1 MMLSLRETAQALKAK
16 LLASDSQLTFSRVTT
31 DSRDIRAGDL
41 FVALKGERF
50 DAHDFVSAA
59 FAQGAVAAIVQ
70 NDSLHAEQAPAAG
83 SCIVVKDTLAA
94 LGELAKYWRT
104 KHAHIPLVGV
114 TGSNGKTSVKEM
126 LASIFSVAAGDEQTA
141 TNESRV
147 HATKGNLN
155 NHIGLPL
162 TVLGINSTHRYVVA
176 EMGMN
181 HFGEIDYL
189 THIAQP
195 DVALVNNAGAA
206 HLEALGSVEGVA
218 KAKGEIF
225 AGLVANGTAIINAD
239 DEFAPLWHQLAA
251 PHAICT
257 FGFNGEVSAAEVMLA
272 ATGSQFRLKTAQG
285 DVPVQLSVPGEH
297 NVRNAL
303 AAAAAALAVGVSL
316 EHVAQGLQ
324 RWAGVK
330 GRLQAKTAFNGA
342 AILDDTYNA
351 NLDSMKAAID
361 VLAAIGQQ
369 GKPTILVLGDIGEV
383 GDSAEYCHREV
394 GRYASESQI
403 NHVVAMGTDM
413 QYAVEAFNQA
423 AGAQR
428 AQHCSDHAAAIAVIR
443 QLITPQTQVLV
454 KGSRF
459 MRMET
464 VVEGLIAQD
473 LDNKQGAQPCC

>member
-1 MMLSLRETAQALKAK
+1 MMLNLREAATALKGK
-16 LLASDSQLTFSRVTT
+16 LVASDSQLEFARVTT
-31 DSRDIRAGDL
+31 DSRDIRPGDL

-50 DAHDFVSAA
+50 DAHDFVAA
-59 FAQGAVAAIVQ
+59 ALDQGAVAALVQ
-70 NDSLHAEQAPAAG
+70 EPGEGNR
-83 SCIVVKDTLAA
+83 IIVKDTLAA
-94 LGELAKYWRT
+94 LGELAKYWRA
-104 KHAHIPLVGV
+104 KHAHIPLIGV

-126 LASIFSVAAGDEQTA
+126 LASIFTVAAGGEHL
-141 TNESRV
+141 V

-162 TVLGINSTHRYVVA
+162 TVLGIHAEHRFVVA

-239 DEFAPLWHQLAA
+239 DQYAPLWKSLAA
-251 PHAICT
+251 KNTIVT
-257 FGFNGEVSAAEVMLA
+257 FGFNGEVSASNVELLP
-272 ATGSQFRLKTAQG
+272 TGSQFALTTPQGSADVRLA
-285 DVPVQLSVPGEH
+285 VPGEH

-316 EHVAQGLQ
+316 PQVAQGLCQ
-324 RWAGVK
+324 WGGVK
-330 GRLQAKTAFNGA
+330 GRLQAKTAANGA

-351 NLDSMKAAID
+351 NPDSMKAAVN
-361 VLAAIGQQ
+361 VLAAIGQR
-369 GKPTILVLGDIGEV
+369 GVPTILVLGDMGEV
-383 GDSAEYCHREV
+383 GDEAIQCHQAIGGYAREQGIQHFVAV
-394 GRYASESQI
+394 GT
-403 NHVVAMGTDM
+403 HM
-413 QYAVEAFNQA
+413 QYAVDAFNAAGGQA
-423 AGAQR
+423 AV
-428 AQHCSDHAAAIAVIR
+428 HCADHAAAIAAVTAIA
-443 QLITPQTQVLV
+443 TPNSQILV

-459 MRMET
+459 MRMEK
-464 VVEGLIAQD
+464 VVDGLVN
-473 LDNKQGAQPCC
+473 LSEQGAQPCC

>member
-1 MMLSLRETAQALKAK
+1 MMLSLRETAQALNAQ
-16 LLASDSQLTFSRVTT
+16 LAAPDAAGELTFARVTT

-50 DAHDFVSAA
+50 DAHDFVDAA
-59 FAQGAVAAIVQ
+59 LEKGAVAALVQ
-70 NDSLHAEQAPAAG
+70 QDSVALRPQSGEG
-83 SCIVVKDTLAA
+83 NRIIVKDTLAA
-94 LGELAKYWRT
+94 LGELAKYWRK
-104 KHAHIPLVGV
+104 KHAAIPLIGV

-126 LASIFSVAAGDEQTA
+126 LASIFNVVAGGEQY
-141 TNESRV
+141 V
-147 HATKGNLN
+147 HATRGNLN

-162 TVLGINSTHRYVVA
+162 TVLGIRPEHRFVVA

-206 HLEALGSVEGVA
+206 HLEALGSVAGVA
-218 KAKGEIF
+218 QAKGEIF
-225 AGLVANGTAIINAD
+225 TGLGANGTAIINAD
-239 DEFAPLWHQLAA
+239 DEFAPLWRQLAA

-257 FGFNGEVSAAEVMLA
+257 FGFNGEVSAAAVVLS
-272 ATGSQFRLKTAQG
+272 ATGSQFVLKTAQG
-285 DVPVQLSVPGEH
+285 EVPVQLAVPGEH

-316 EHVAQGLQ
+316 DQVAQGLQ

-330 GRLQAKTAFNGA
+330 GRLQARTAFNGA

-394 GRYASESQI
+394 GRYASERQI
-403 NHVVAMGTDM
+403 NHIVAVGTDM
-413 QYAVEAFNQA
+413 QYAVDAFNQV
-423 AGAQR
+423 AGAER
-428 AQHCSDHAAAIAVIR
+428 AQHCSDHAAVIAALR
-443 QLITPQTQVLV
+443 QLMTPDSQILV

-473 LDNKQGAQPCC
+473 LDNTQGAQPCC